1 MSQIRVLIVDDHT
14 IVREGVRMLLA
25 AQPGIEVVG
34 EGANGHEAVQKARE
48 LRPDVVVMDIAM
60 PGMTGLDAT
69 RLIKQSNPEV
79 QVLALTVH
87 ESEEYFFRLLS
98 AGGSGYV
105 LKGAGSADLIAAVQ
119 AVARGDVF
127 LSPSVA
133 KKLVSDYLTRVGSGE
148 EQDSYGGLTAREQ
161 EVLKLLAEGYTAKEI
176 ADKLVVSVSTVQT
189 HRTHIMRKLNLHS
202 RAELI
207 KYAIRRGLIDM
218 DA

>member
-1 MSQIRVLIVDDHT
+1 MSQIRVLVVDDHT

-34 EGANGHEAVQKARE
+34 EGANGFEAVQKARE
-48 LRPDVVVMDIAM
+48 LRPDVVIMDIAM
-60 PGMTGLDAT
+60 PGMTGLEAT
-69 RLIKQSNPEV
+69 HLIKQSDPEI

-87 ESEEYFFRLLS
+87 EGEEYFFRLLS

-127 LSPSVA
+127 LSPTVA
-133 KKLVSDYLTRVGSGE
+133 KKLVSDYLARVGSGE

-176 ADKLVVSVSTVQT
+176 ADKLVLSVSTVQT

-202 RAELI
+202 RVELI